1 MIFLQA
7 FLHSIRLPKK
17 QATFKLNRIGMDIT
31 VVYMFILILIVSLPS
46 FLNRLTSADGLGA
59 DMPFL
64 INLVYFFMFYYLP
77 LTIMLFLLISL
88 IAYIGT
94 LIAKALNRKIRF
106 AILWKMSAY
115 TTTIPFLLYTIAAL
129 IFPVSDSYLWVFVIY
144 SILIIIKIITVYPQR
159 KKRK

>member
-17 QATFKLNRIGMDIT
+17 QAMFKLNRIGMDIT
-31 VVYMFILILIVSLPS
+31 VVYMFILIFIISLPS
-46 FLNRLTSADGLGA
+46 FVNRLTSAEGLGA

-64 INLVYFFMFYYLP
+64 MHLVYFFMFYYLP

-88 IAYIGT
+88 IAYVGT

-106 AILWKMSAY
+106 SILWKMTAY
-115 TTTIPFLLYTIAAL
+115 TTTIPFLVYAIVAM
-129 IFPVSDSYLWVFVIY
+129 IFPVSDSYIWIFIIY
-144 SILIIIKIITVYPQR
+144 SMLFIIKIITVYPKR